1 VNSFQVD
8 DSTIR
13 SEDKDKAV
21 QSAKK
26 YFSLA
31 CSYTQS

>member
-8 DSTIR
+8 DPTI
-13 SEDKDKAV
+13 SAEDKDGAV
-21 QSAKK
+21 QRAKK

-31 CSYTQS
+31 CSYIQ